1 MDQRE
6 TFQNAAAEFE
16 RQYRCRLCLHDYT
29 GRLPHDLLPSYH
41 LNPCC
46 TGVKLKWKN
55 AERQCVAFD
64 RNLVQE
70 RLAFNPVFLLKSCPY
85 GLIEGIFPV
94 LKNDRIA
101 GCIFAGPFRRGQP
114 ESENGILK
122 ASASHE
128 LRIRAKTELP
138 ELPADLRGFR
148 AQGELLAFCLAL
160 ISEVSR
166 SAMPQGDRNQ
176 IERLLEQNFHRN
188 IGLNDAAALLTL
200 SPARASN
207 RIRKLFGKG
216 FCSLLR
222 EYRLNAA
229 EKLLEQSCFTVEEIA
244 RRCGFR
250 DGAYFHR
257 VFRKAKH
264 LTPVEYRNRNQ
275 YIQT

>member
-1 MDQRE
+1 MDNRE

-29 GRLPHDLLPSYH
+29 GRLPHGLLPSYH

-46 TGVKLKWKN
+46 TKIKQKWKN

-70 RLAFNPVFLLKSCPY
+70 RLTRHPGFLLKSCPY

-94 LKNDRIA
+94 LKNGRII
-101 GCIFAGPFRRGQP
+101 GCIFAGPFRGGQP
-114 ESENGILK
+114 GYENGILK
-122 ASASHE
+122 APVSHE

-138 ELPADLRGFR
+138 ELPDDLGQFR
-148 AQGELLAFCLAL
+148 AHGELLSFCLAL
-160 ISEVSR
+160 ISEVNR

-176 IERLLEQNFHRN
+176 IERMLEQNFHRN
-188 IGLNDAAALLTL
+188 IGLTDAAALLSR
-200 SPARASN
+200 SPARASD
-207 RIRKLFGKG
+207 RIRKLFRKG
-216 FCSLLR
+216 FCGLLR

-257 VFRKAKH
+257 VFRKERG
-264 LTPVEYRNRNQ
+264 LTPIEYRNRNQ
-275 YIQT
+275 RIQT